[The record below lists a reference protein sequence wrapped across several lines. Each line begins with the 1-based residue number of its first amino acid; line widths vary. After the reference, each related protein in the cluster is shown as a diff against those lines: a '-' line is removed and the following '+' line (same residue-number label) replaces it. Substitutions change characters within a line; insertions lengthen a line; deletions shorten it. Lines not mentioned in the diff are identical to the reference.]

1 MAIIFVR
8 ELEISRLS
16 HHENFAILLAIA
28 IQKSFFFIFQRLL
41 YDLAPLYCW
50 LSLAIRLL
58 ESHSKMMLFCM
69 HFYDRFTMA
78 FHKEV

>member
-28 IQKSFFFIFQRLL
+28 MQKSFFIFQRLL
-41 YDLAPLYCW
+41 YDLAPFYCW
-50 LSLAIRLL
+50 LSLAIRFL